1 MPELPEVETLCR
13 QLREVIVGRQI
24 LSSRVIDP
32 KLGLLPPL
40 AGKTVQS
47 VVRHGKQ
54 MVWTISGGMCLV
66 FQLRMTGRFFWMEKN
81 EAMPPHARLELSFRG
96 GRLILSDP
104 RRFATVKP
112 CMPPVPS
119 PVPDGLEKLDPKR
132 LAEAASRRRLPVKSF
147 LMDQKAVTGIGNIYA
162 SEILHGAGI
171 DPIRP
176 SGSLDP
182 AEWKKIAAVTAR
194 ILRKAVEC
202 RGSSISDWRDL
213 FACHGEYQLHLRV
226 YGRKGEP
233 CTKCRSKV
241 QRIVIAGRSTFFCP
255 RCQN

>member
-13 QLREVIVGRQI
+13 QLRPVIVDRQI

-32 KLGLLPPL
+32 KLGPLPEL

-47 VVRHGKQ
+47 VLRHGKQ
-54 MVWTISGGMCLV
+54 MVWTISGGMSLV
-66 FQLRMTGRFFWMEKN
+66 FQLRMTGRFFWRETG
-81 EAMPPHARLELSFRG
+81 ETIPHARLEFSFRG
-96 GRLILSDP
+96 GCLILSDP
-104 RRFATVKP
+104 RRFATVRLCSP
-112 CMPPVPS
+112 RAPS

-132 LAEAASRRRLPVKSF
+132 LAEAARRRRLPVKSF
-147 LMDQKAVTGIGNIYA
+147 LMDQKTVAGIGNIYA

-176 SGSLDP
+176 AGSLTP
-182 AEWKKIAAVTAR
+182 AEWKKMTTVAAR
-194 ILRKAVEC
+194 ILQKAVEC

-213 FACHGEYQLHLRV
+213 FADHGDYQRHLRV

-233 CTKCRSKV
+233 CSKCRCTI
-241 QRIVIAGRSTFFCP
+241 QRLVIAGRSTFFCP
-255 RCQN
+255 ECQR